1 MVASG
6 SLEERLPVILL
17 ASDGLVRGR
26 TVKCMR
32 IEREIEV
39 GAPPERTFAA
49 IGDWPSHAEWQP
61 TLASVETPE
70 GIGPGRRLVEHRDG
84 FGQHLTFDVEIT
96 DWEPPRRIRVS
107 ARSRSRIHLA
117 ADEEFAVEPHGSGSL
132 VRMALEFDLPL
143 VLKPLAH
150 GVGIEVGK
158 QLEESLAALRD
169 RLEGTDEAARSAA
182 S

>member
-1 MVASG
+1 
-6 SLEERLPVILL
+6 
-17 ASDGLVRGR
+17 
-26 TVKCMR
+26 MR

-39 GAPPERTFAA
+39 GTPPERTFAA
-49 IGDWPSHAEWQP
+49 IADWRSQAEWQP
-61 TLASVETPE
+61 TLTSAEAPE
-70 GIGPGRRLVEHRDG
+70 GVGPGRRMVEHREG
-84 FGQHLTFDVEIT
+84 FGQHLVFDVEVV
-96 DWEPPRRIRVS
+96 DWAPPRRIRVS

-117 ADEEFAVEPHGSGSL
+117 ADEEFVVEDAGTGSL

-158 QLEESLAALRD
+158 QLDESLAALRD
-169 RLEGTDEAARSAA
+169 RLERAEEPSERSAA